1 MGMMVVPVGGG
12 GGKKNKKPK
21 AGKKKGKWGAPG
33 VQDVQVNLIVDPA
46 AFQPPEAS
54 ESESEEDEDEDGAM
68 PGAFGPLD
76 GRQKQERHRKRRRQR
91 RRRGVFEGLA
101 MEEQWRVARAWI
113 KKMAAVNAA
122 GLVCWGAAFVFIMI
136 GKRCPSGGFNGW
148 CVRVSNCR
156 PIV

>member
-1 MGMMVVPVGGG
+1 MGMMVLPIGGG

-21 AGKKKGKWGAPG
+21 TGKKQKGKWGTPG
-33 VQDVQVNLIVDPA
+33 AQDVQVNLIVDPA

-54 ESESEEDEDEDGAM
+54 ESESEEDEDADAM
-68 PGAFGPLD
+68 PGAFGQYD
-76 GRQKQERHRKRRRQR
+76 GRQKQEWRRKRRRQR

-101 MEEQWRVARAWI
+101 MEEQWRVARAWT

-148 CVRVSNCR
+148 CVRVSNYR
-156 PIV
+156 AIV